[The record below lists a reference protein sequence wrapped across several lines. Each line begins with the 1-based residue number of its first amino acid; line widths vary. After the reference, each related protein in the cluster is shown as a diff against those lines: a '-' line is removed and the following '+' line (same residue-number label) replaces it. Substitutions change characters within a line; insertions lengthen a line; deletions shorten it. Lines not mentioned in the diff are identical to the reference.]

1 MDMSYHLQRG
11 GPMSSADNPDQTM
24 WVSTTPPNIPGSSL
38 INLVNLLLRETAHRI
53 TILQSARGPDPE
65 LYVVTRID
73 WRSPD
78 KEKPILPQLPKIL
91 SLLETLR
98 GTKGVPREVKLDSTE
113 GVTVYLPTSITVSEL
128 PQDPKKSV
136 NMLMTTIEES
146 LAHMLSTMRE
156 VEEWF
161 WKAARQRGF
170 SPAIVERMAR
180 KEAGY
185 SQPDLMMRYQQL
197 LHKYFSLK
205 FRVYTA
211 EAALRVEE

>member
-1 MDMSYHLQRG
+1 
-11 GPMSSADNPDQTM
+11 MSSADNPDQTM
-24 WVSTTPPNIPGSSL
+24 WVSTTPPNIPGSSM

-53 TILQSARGPDPE
+53 TILQRARGPDPE
-65 LYVVTRID
+65 LYVVTRVD

-78 KEKPILPQLPKIL
+78 KDTPILPQLPKIL

-98 GTKGVPREVKLDSTE
+98 GTKGVPREVKLESTE
-113 GVTVYLPTSITVSEL
+113 GVAVYLPTGIRVSQL

-136 NMLMTTIEES
+136 NMMMTVIEES
-146 LAHMLSTMRE
+146 LAHLLSTMRE
-156 VEEWF
+156 VEKWF

-170 SPAIVERMAR
+170 SPAIVERMVR
-180 KEAGY
+180 KESGY
-185 SQPDLMMRYQQL
+185 GQPELMMRFQQL

-205 FRVYTA
+205 FRIYHA